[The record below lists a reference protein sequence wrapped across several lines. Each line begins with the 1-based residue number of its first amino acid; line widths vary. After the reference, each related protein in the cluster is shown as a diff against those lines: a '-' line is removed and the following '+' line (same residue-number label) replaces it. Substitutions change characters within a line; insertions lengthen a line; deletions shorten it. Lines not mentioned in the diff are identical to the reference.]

1 MEGYVYKGTCG
12 ALIEESWHGDTQ
24 FLQCSYGR
32 GMYCDGG
39 CYAEEL
45 CEECSVSPYTNTEN
59 NWQR

>member
-1 MEGYVYKGTCG
+1 MEGYVYKGACG

-24 FLQCSYGR
+24 FLQCSRGR
-32 GMYCDGG
+32 GMHCDGG